1 MEAHTALLACD
12 GAARPGTEGK
22 RGPRGEGHTGR
33 LIARGVRLV
42 VLL

>member
-1 MEAHTALLACD
+1 MEAHAALLACD

-22 RGPRGEGHTGR
+22 RGEGHTGR
-33 LIARGVRLV
+33 LMARGVRLV